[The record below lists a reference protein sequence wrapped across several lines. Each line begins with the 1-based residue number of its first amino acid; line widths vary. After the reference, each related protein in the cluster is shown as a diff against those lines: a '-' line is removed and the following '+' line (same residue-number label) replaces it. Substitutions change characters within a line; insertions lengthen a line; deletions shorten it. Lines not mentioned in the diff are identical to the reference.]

1 MNIKQQYNAPA
12 SIRCASRAP
21 RGQTISA
28 SAEQH
33 GIATIQVPR
42 RFVAN
47 EWGGTETTILNCSR
61 ALIAGDHPTRIFTS
75 MALSDQRREKIGNVP
90 VHRYSYCYPYLGL
103 NAEARTGMD
112 KKGGNMISLPL
123 LGALLREPSVDLF
136 HAHTG
141 KRMGGIVRTAARLR
155 RRPYVISLH
164 GGYFDIPD
172 SQREQLLKYGN
183 KGLEWGKAVGALL
196 GSRRVLQDA
205 AAIICVGENEYRAAR
220 AALPNNRVE
229 LMANGVDC
237 GFFASGDAAGF
248 RRQFAIA
255 PGRRIVLCVSRIDN
269 QKNQLALVE
278 ALPAVLREHPE
289 TQLVIL
295 GPVTV
300 PGYQQTMQQRIDQ
313 LSLGDHVTWVPGLQA
328 DDPLLRGAYHAAEV
342 FCLPS
347 IHEPFGIVILE
358 AWAAGLPVL
367 ASAVGGIPSF
377 TRAGEDCLHFDPHN
391 GADLVAQLSRL
402 LRDGDLAGR
411 LALRGKIKV
420 RQKFDWQHISRR
432 LIALYQ
438 DVIKQGAAPCA

>member
-1 MNIKQQYNAPA
+1 MNSKQIDNTTANTRLATNAGP
-12 SIRCASRAP
+12 
-21 RGQTISA
+21 GQTTLS
-28 SAEQH
+28 SLKQH

-42 RFVAN
+42 RFVAD

-61 ALIAGDHPTRIFTS
+61 ALIASGHPTRIFTS
-75 MALSDQRREKIGNVP
+75 TALSDQRSEQIGNVP
-90 VHRYSYCYPYLGL
+90 VRRFSYRYPYLGL
-103 NAEARTGMD
+103 SAAARSSMD

-155 RRPYVISLH
+155 KRPYVISLH
-164 GGYFDIPD
+164 GGYFDIPVA
-172 SQREQLLKYGN
+172 QREQLLEQGN
-183 KGLEWGKAVGALL
+183 NNLEWGKAVGALL

-229 LMANGVDC
+229 LLANGVDC
-237 GFFASGDAAGF
+237 DFFASGDAASF

-255 PGRRIVLCVSRIDN
+255 PSQRIVLCVSRIDN
-269 QKNQLALVE
+269 QKNQLALVD
-278 ALPAVLREHPE
+278 ALPAVLRQHPD
-289 TQLVIL
+289 THLVLL

-300 PGYQQTMQQRIDQ
+300 ASYQRAMQQRIEQ
-313 LSLGDHVTWVPGLQA
+313 LSLSDHVTWVPGLQA

-377 TRAGEDCLHFDPHN
+377 TRDGEDCLHFDPDTSGN
-391 GADLVAQLSRL
+391 LVTQLSRL
-402 LRDGDLAGR
+402 LRDGNLASR
-411 LALRGKIKV
+411 LAQRGKIKA
-420 RQKFDWQHISRR
+420 RQEFDWQHISRR
-432 LIALYQ
+432 LTMLYQ
-438 DVIKQGAAPCA
+438 DIIKRGAAPCA